1 MAVPGTDIEISYD
14 SKAGLNQNQLIDKLP
29 SKNCYKIKFSFKFE
43 GDAKTAAE
51 SSSVLEGNI
60 RDVDAAMRPNFS
72 LYIS

>member
-1 MAVPGTDIEISYD
+1 MAVPGTDIELSY
-14 SKAGLNQNQLIDKLP
+14 SGEPEYKKKHLIDKLP